1 MASFPI
7 VDQILRDTL
16 RSASVPIDRL
26 QRIFD
31 FGAGLGRSLFV
42 MNDWEIPGA
51 ELHAAEVNSR
61 AATWL
66 KDNVDFARIVQN
78 EIVPP
83 LPYEDNFFDLA
94 LGISVFT
101 HLRLDLQF
109 AWAWEMFRVL
119 KPGGALLFSTH
130 GAALFAPF
138 LSTYLQ
144 QAHAQSVQ
152 PLHLGGDALMLDMRF
167 GGALDADVQ
176 GQREV
181 AIAHT
186 HSAVRT
192 IFDGFRVE
200 YFEPVSFLAGHAL
213 YVLRKPHTPGR
224 IAFPALC
231 DASTPQRF
239 RISSFDTWT
248 PEIKYSLSLNGQ
260 REFRVFFHLE
270 RDFAGMERFNAT
282 PEIKLVA
289 VSDSGEAI
297 LKSIERPLRMMFGS
311 ESYVPLSLTLNGYV
325 GQLEISFSMRL
336 LGTTPFE
343 PVDLALNFPHAI

>member
-119 KPGGALLFSTH
+119 KPV
-130 GAALFAPF
+130 ALFCFRP
-138 LSTYLQ
+138 T
-144 QAHAQSVQ
+144 AQ
-152 PLHLGGDALMLDMRF
+152 LCLRRF
-167 GGALDADVQ
+167 
-176 GQREV
+176 
-181 AIAHT
+181 
-186 HSAVRT
+186 
-192 IFDGFRVE
+192 
-200 YFEPVSFLAGHAL
+200 
-213 YVLRKPHTPGR
+213 
-224 IAFPALC
+224 
-231 DASTPQRF
+231 
-239 RISSFDTWT
+239 
-248 PEIKYSLSLNGQ
+248 
-260 REFRVFFHLE
+260 
-270 RDFAGMERFNAT
+270 
-282 PEIKLVA
+282 
-289 VSDSGEAI
+289 
-297 LKSIERPLRMMFGS
+297 
-311 ESYVPLSLTLNGYV
+311 
-325 GQLEISFSMRL
+325 
-336 LGTTPFE
+336 
-343 PVDLALNFPHAI
+343 